1 MSFTANTARRF
12 ESHRVRVQN
21 TVGTMSY
28 NTMRS
33 MSIKVNSKF
42 PKLTFFSCLA
52 CLAPLGMENG
62 KITSVQ
68 LTASSQ
74 WDRNHSPDRAR
85 LNIPAIGN
93 YKGAWAVAADQVNQ
107 NQWILVD
114 LRIKTRITYV
124 ATQGRAENVQWI
136 KKCKLQFGDDGS
148 SFEVFKQEGE
158 NVDKVG

>member
-1 MSFTANTARRF
+1 
-12 ESHRVRVQN
+12 
-21 TVGTMSY
+21 
-28 NTMRS
+28 MRS
-33 MSIKVNSKF
+33 MSISKCT
-42 PKLTFFSCLA
+42 KLTFFSCLA

-62 KITSVQ
+62 KITTVQ

-74 WDRNHSPDRAR
+74 WDGNHSPDRAR

-124 ATQGRAENVQWI
+124 ATQGREDDVQWI
-136 KKCKLQFGDDGS
+136 RKYKLQFGDDGS